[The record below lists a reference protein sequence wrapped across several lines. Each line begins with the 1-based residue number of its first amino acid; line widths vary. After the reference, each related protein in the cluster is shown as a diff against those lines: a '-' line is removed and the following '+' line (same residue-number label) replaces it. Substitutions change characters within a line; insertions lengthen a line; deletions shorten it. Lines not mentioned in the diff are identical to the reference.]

1 MGYYV
6 EISESTFSFDKNKS
20 DKIIETIK
28 EFTKSYKKRLQWIKK
43 DEVLKS
49 TTILEIFSNF
59 RLELEYEEITDTY
72 EIDYMSGEKLGNYE
86 LDFYKVIAPYVNDG
100 YIQYC
105 GEDREQW
112 RYVFKNGECEEVY
125 PTTCWN

>member
-1 MGYYV
+1 MGYCV
-6 EISESTFSFDKNKS
+6 DITESTFSFNKS
-20 DKIIETIK
+20 KENEIMECIK
-28 EFTKSYKKRLQWIKK
+28 DFTKSYKKRLQWIKK

-86 LDFYKVIAPYVNDG
+86 LDFYKAIAKYVNDG
-100 YIQYC
+100 YIQYT
-105 GEDREQW
+105 GEDGETW
-112 RYVFKNGECEEVY
+112 RYVFKGGECEEAY
-125 PTTCWN
+125 PTLSW